1 LGTNPKHDL
10 IKTGGEK
17 FTLFSK
23 NEAFE
28 TIIERDPNLELTNS
42 KVDSDLYASEAQKKQ
57 NNEEQI
63 DFVFEE
69 L

>member
-1 LGTNPKHDL
+1 LATNPKHDL

-42 KVDSDLYASEAQKKQ
+42 KVDSDLYASEA
-57 NNEEQI
+57 
-63 DFVFEE
+63 
-69 L
+69 